1 MKCASERHVAH
12 CPLDHDCS
20 GTFASFR
27 CRCAGFRGHTHSRR
41 NLGAC
46 PRGRAL
52 SLAGSIMVRR
62 RASRSCRSA
71 ASSSRGRFTVATRRI
86 SPRSRRFTRTSRRVD
101 LARPRK
107 PWRSLRWTST
117 PGSRS
122 ASRRRFTPT
131 LTARPLSRTSPRHLP
146 RQAMTSKL
154 PVRSRGH
161 LSTAPT
167 CRRSVGG

>member
-1 MKCASERHVAH
+1 MECVSERDAAH

-20 GTFASFR
+20 GIFASFR
-27 CRCAGFRGHTHSRR
+27 CRCAHFRGHTHSRR

-46 PRGRAL
+46 PRGRL
-52 SLAGSIMVRR
+52 LASPDRSWFVAERAVPAGRR
-62 RASRSCRSA
+62 RD
-71 ASSSRGRFTVATRRI
+71 SSRGRFTVATRRVP
-86 SPRSRRFTRTSRRVD
+86 PRSRRFTRTSRRVD

-107 PWRSLRWTST
+107 PWRCLRWTST
-117 PGSRS
+117 PGPRS
-122 ASRRRFTPT
+122 ASKRRFTPT

-146 RQAMTSKL
+146 RQAITSKL